1 MAKKKLAFNPLTGRF
16 DLITKSLTSN
26 EVSDFTEAAQ
36 DATGAA
42 INAGTQDGVSVS
54 YNDAANK
61 IDFANTDKGSSA
73 VASHVAASDP
83 HTQYLKESDN
93 ILVNPQVVRVK
104 ISNAGAGEFTDLALA
119 VASITDSD
127 PQTKPYIISLGAGDH
142 IGDNSLGPIVIPS
155 GVSIRGEGI
164 NTARVSPSNPNEH
177 LFQLGTL
184 TEIAFL
190 NLKGITGSIGSG
202 KAAIYCEDVGDFA
215 QIHKVSIYDFDIGI
229 ENFAN
234 TASSNLYTEYTDI
247 NGDFTYAVKSVA
259 TSPQSSRTQL
269 ENFYTYPSNG
279 TSPTH
284 IYCSGPNAQLIMNS
298 TGLFGSTDNVGIYIE
313 DGCNVSISDTFIR
326 EFTGSASIGLIAAN
340 VGAGPVLESSGIS
353 FSSNLKDVLIDN
365 PATVGSISIIA
376 DKNKVTV
383 NPSSSIVVFLNNST
397 AGGISFTGEFNYDS
411 LEFNKVKDI
420 GPLITTSSTMGI
432 YEGGALSSGGGLVV
446 NIGAF
451 KGYVSTTSP
460 TLNDVKYL
468 ISGAQTITVP
478 DNSDVFIYINNSG
491 ILSYGYNTPDTIN
504 EIHLGRVVTES
515 GAILY
520 IEESSFNSHH
530 YSNQADRMFREAIG
544 PVYNFGSAVAENGTR
559 QLDVSSGEYYFSQ
572 KEYALAGGT
581 AITWD
586 SFYKSA
592 TVGIYTRVSG
602 DNVVSNSLYD
612 DGSGTLAAIPTGK
625 YAKHSMYVLGDGT
638 EKYLLVYAQATHNTL
653 SEVSV
658 AALPTPPSFVR
669 GAFARVA
676 SFIVQEGVT
685 NIVQVLDERPRI
697 GFSSTSVSGGI
708 TDHASLSGLTNPAA
722 HPQYLLRDGSNVMTG
737 TLDLNSN
744 PIINTST
751 VNGVTVDSH
760 AARHRFNGADPF
772 LSATPQTV
780 GSANAEGVDNIHFSR
795 ADHVHSHGSLAGGST
810 HAAATTTVNGYMSAA
825 DKVKLD
831 AISTTVSAVTA
842 SSPISSSG
850 GLTPNISIS
859 QASTTVDGYLSATD
873 FTTFNNKQPAGNY
886 ITALT
891 GDVTASGPNSAAATI
906 SANAVTLA
914 KMAQLPANT
923 IIGNNTGAT
932 ATPLALTKAQVLSF
946 LGISGTREIKSGN
959 RAAGTFTGTPRTS
972 TVTFSTPM
980 SSTSYTIAITGVDAR
995 TWSYQSKTVNGF
1007 VINAN
1012 SGTALTGEVSW
1023 TAISN
1028 GETNE

>member
-1 MAKKKLAFNPLTGRF
+1 MAKKKLAFNPLTGKF
-16 DLITKSLTSN
+16 DLITKSLVSN
-26 EVSDFTEAAQ
+26 EITDFTEAAQ

-61 IDFANTDKGSSA
+61 IDFTNTDKGSSA
-73 VASHVAASDP
+73 VTSHVAASDP

-93 ILVNPQVVRVK
+93 LLINPEVVRVK
-104 ISNAGAGEFTDLALA
+104 ISNAGVGEFTDIKLAL
-119 VASITDSD
+119 ASITDSD
-127 PQTKPYIISLGAGDH
+127 PITKPYVLSLGAGNH
-142 IGDNSLGPIVIPS
+142 LGDNSLGPLIVPT

-164 NTARVSPSNPNEH
+164 NVTSVYPANPNQH
-177 LFQLGTL
+177 LFQLNTL
-184 TEIAFL
+184 SEIAFL

-215 QIHKVSIYDFDIGI
+215 QIHKVSVYDFDIGI

-234 TASSNLYTEYTDI
+234 AGSSTLYTEYTDI
-247 NGDFTYAVKSVA
+247 NGNFSYAVKNAAV
-259 TSPQSSRTQL
+259 SPQSSRTQL
-269 ENFYTYPSNG
+269 ENFYTYASNG
-279 TSPTH
+279 TNPVH
-284 IYCSGPNAQLIMNS
+284 IFSSGPNAELIMNS
-298 TGLFGSTDNVGIYIE
+298 TGLFGTTDNVGILIE
-313 DGCNVSISDTFIR
+313 DGCNASISDTFVR
-326 EFTGSASIGLIAAN
+326 EFTGSLAVGLIIAN
-340 VGAGPVLESSGIS
+340 VGSGPVIESSGIS
-353 FSSNLKDVLIDN
+353 FSGNFKDMSIEN
-365 PATVGSISIIA
+365 PATTGSISVIA
-376 DKNKVTV
+376 DKTKITV
-383 NPSSSIVVFLNNST
+383 DPASSVVVFLNNST
-397 AGGISFTGEFNYDS
+397 MGGISFTGELNYDS

-432 YEGGALSSGGGLVV
+432 YEGGGLSSGGGLVV
-446 NIGAF
+446 NVAAF
-451 KGYVSTTSP
+451 KGYVSSTTP

-478 DNSDVFIYINNSG
+478 DNSDIFIYINNSG
-491 ILSYGYNTPDTIN
+491 ILNYSANTPDTIN

-515 GAILY
+515 GIILY

-530 YSNQADRMFREAIG
+530 YSNQADRFFREAIG
-544 PVYNFGSAVAENGTR
+544 PVYNFGSSVAENGTR

-572 KEYALAGGT
+572 KEYVLIGGT
-581 AITWD
+581 AISWD

-592 TVGIYTRVSG
+592 TPGIYTRVSG
-602 DNVVSNSLYD
+602 DTVVSNALYD
-612 DGSGTLAAIPTGK
+612 NGSGTLASIPTGK
-625 YAKHSMYVLGDGT
+625 YAKHSLYVLADGT
-638 EKYLLVYAQATHNTL
+638 EKYLLIYAQSVWDTL
-653 SEVSV
+653 AEASV
-658 AALPTPPSFVR
+658 APLPTPPSFVR

-685 NIVQVLDERPRI
+685 NIVQILDERPRI

-708 TDHASLSGLTNPAA
+708 TDHASLSGLSNPAA

-737 TLDLNSN
+737 TLDLNTN
-744 PIINTST
+744 PIINASL
-751 VNGVTVDSH
+751 VNGVNVQAH
-760 AARHRFNGADPF
+760 AARHAFNGADPF
-772 LSATPQTV
+772 LSTTPQSV
-780 GSANAEGVDNIHFSR
+780 GTANVEGVDNTHFSR
-795 ADHVHSHGSLAGGST
+795 GDHVHAHGNLGGGST

-842 SSPISSSG
+842 SAPLSSSG

-859 QASTTVDGYLSATD
+859 QASTSVDGYLSASD

-891 GDVTASGPNSAAATI
+891 GDVTATGPNSVAATI
-906 SANAVTLA
+906 AANAVTLA

-923 IIGNNTGAT
+923 LIGNNTGAT

-959 RAAGTFTGTPRTS
+959 RTSGTFTGTPRTS

-980 SSTSYTIAITGVDAR
+980 SSTSYSIAITGADAR
-995 TWSYQSKTVNGF
+995 TWSYQSKTINGF